1 MQKDAKPKIMVVD
14 DEENILIS
22 LTFLLEKEGYQVKSA
37 SNGMD
42 AIELFKTYRPSIVLL
57 DVMMPEMDGF
67 TAASTIRALDTKSET
82 SIIFLTAK
90 GTKDDRRVGYLSGA
104 DDYVVKPFD
113 NSSILEKIS
122 EKVS

>member
-1 MQKDAKPKIMVVD
+1 MDKAKKTRIMLVD

-22 LTFLLEKEGYQVKSA
+22 LTFLLRKEGYEVRSAKNGLDALDLYKS
-37 SNGMD
+37 
-42 AIELFKTYRPSIVLL
+42 FKPDVILL

-67 TAASTIRALDTKSET
+67 TVAGMIRSLDADSET

-90 GTKDDRRVGYLSGA
+90 GTPDDRKIGYLSGA

-113 NSSILEKIS
+113 NKSILEKIS